1 MTGKVRVLIADDHP
15 IVRDGLRMLLEA
27 QSDMEVV
34 AEAVNGEEAVAR
46 TAELQPDVVLM
57 DVTMPVLNGIEA
69 TKIIKEKYPEVKVL
83 ALTVHDSQDY
93 FFHIIQAGASGYVL
107 KGDTSIELI
116 TALRAVYRGGVFLS
130 PLVARKLLEDYLRR
144 VVSGEEVS
152 SYNGLTE
159 REREILTYIAQGH
172 TNQEIADRLLI
183 SPYTVQTHRAHIMEK
198 LNLHNR
204 AELIRYALK
213 RGLIPIDT

>member
-130 PLVARKLLEDYLRR
+130 PLVARKLLEEYLRR
-144 VVSGEEVS
+144 VVSGEEAS